1 MFILLTGD
9 SWNDLTAQTIY
20 TSGSFIP
27 GAFFIILTIIGNIML
42 LNLFLGILLRS
53 LS

>member
-20 TSGSFIP
+20 TSGNFIP
-27 GAFFIILTIIGNIML
+27 GAFFIILTVIGNIML